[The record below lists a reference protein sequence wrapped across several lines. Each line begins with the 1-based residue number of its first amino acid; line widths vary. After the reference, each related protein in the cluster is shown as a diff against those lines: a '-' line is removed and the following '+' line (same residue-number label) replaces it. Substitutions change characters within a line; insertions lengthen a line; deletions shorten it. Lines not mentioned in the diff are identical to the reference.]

1 MSVGAAAAG
10 AGDVQRPTELQR
22 RWRRRDACA
31 WSRPAVTFTHAT
43 CTCSPWLCVCL
54 QGHGVRCSAAGEAV
68 HRPAA
73 DPEPGGRAGR
83 VHTKGSVRGQGRS
96 WVAAAEGPRW
106 RRGAAWPAAHPTLGL
121 LTVCQ
126 TSQAPL
132 AARHMPPYCLT
143 PPSALRRSCAA
154 PAAAG
159 GQRNVLCHVAAL
171 PRLDRDGHLHPGP
184 QDRAQQV
191 GRGAV
196 AAARRAAA
204 RPLEGWPAERAAL
217 SGPPLP
223 HSRICPYPHWPLA
236 PGRISLQRWVL
247 RPTTRRRWRRCTL
260 SAPSLVL
267 CWQRCRRSWQPTTW
281 TIRQR
286 CDVRATVRARRR
298 PARRPL
304 HHAASCTRRRLAG
317 HARTASLVIRLYSP
331 MLRLTA
337 SCVALL
343 FDTLN
348 AFFPGFLSCNLMTAR
363 IERAA
368 ALHARGAARGAA
380 LAGIPGRAFASPPAL
395 FSSASHLAL
404 SHLTARHSGAPSASD
419 RLRELPPAAW

>member
-1 MSVGAAAAG
+1 MGLVKHDVGGNIDRVAARAAAKPAEYEADVFAMVRDDVAAGTHTISTSVTKGLLWLKRCATGVGGMSVGAAAAG

-204 RPLEGWPAERAAL
+204 RAAGGVGLQSALPCQARRFPTAASAPTPTGPWPQGGFLCKGGCCAQRRGGDGGDARFLHRVWCCAGRGAGVPGSQRLGRSGKGVTCGPQCAQDDGQPGAPCTMRHRAPAGGWPAT
-217 SGPPLP
+217 P
-223 HSRICPYPHWPLA
+223 
-236 PGRISLQRWVL
+236 
-247 RPTTRRRWRRCTL
+247 
-260 SAPSLVL
+260 
-267 CWQRCRRSWQPTTW
+267 
-281 TIRQR
+281 
-286 CDVRATVRARRR
+286 
-298 PARRPL
+298 
-304 HHAASCTRRRLAG
+304 
-317 HARTASLVIRLYSP
+317 
-331 MLRLTA
+331 
-337 SCVALL
+337 
-343 FDTLN
+343 
-348 AFFPGFLSCNLMTAR
+348 
-363 IERAA
+363 
-368 ALHARGAARGAA
+368 
-380 LAGIPGRAFASPPAL
+380 
-395 FSSASHLAL
+395 
-404 SHLTARHSGAPSASD
+404 
-419 RLRELPPAAW
+419 ELPRL